1 MNLLTVSLKEYRT
14 AIKHTYIFKID
25 NWNVNSKLERQKFL
39 SVSDSLTLMIA
50 FASFIVMLLKLIIV
64 IVKSIKK

>member
-1 MNLLTVSLKEYRT
+1 MAKYRKRGDAYEYRYFP
-14 AIKHTYIFKID
+14 I
-25 NWNVNSKLERQKFL
+25 KLERHKFL

-50 FASFIVMLLKLIIV
+50 FASFIVMLLNLIIV

>member
-1 MNLLTVSLKEYRT
+1 M
-14 AIKHTYIFKID
+14 
-25 NWNVNSKLERQKFL
+25 

-50 FASFIVMLLKLIIV
+50 FASFIVMLLNLIIV

>member
-1 MNLLTVSLKEYRT
+1 M
-14 AIKHTYIFKID
+14 
-25 NWNVNSKLERQKFL
+25 

-50 FASFIVMLLKLIIV
+50 FASFIVMLLNLIIA

>member
-1 MNLLTVSLKEYRT
+1 M
-14 AIKHTYIFKID
+14 
-25 NWNVNSKLERQKFL
+25 KLERQKFL

-50 FASFIVMLLKLIIV
+50 FASFIVMLLNLIIV